1 MGELLTLEAAIAV
14 SRFGFGARQGDIAG
28 VGDALGWLRSQLGR
42 RDWLPPPSAMPSA
55 GSYLAELPRNLQQQ
69 PNEKKL
75 AIAKRSY
82 EIQYAEIAYRL
93 AAAIHQ
99 PDGFRE
105 RLVWFWSNHFTVS
118 STNGQARAFLG
129 SFEREAIR
137 PNILGRFDKLL
148 LAVVR
153 HPGMLIY
160 LDNVS
165 NLGPNSRAGR
175 VTGRGLNENL
185 AREILELH
193 TLGVDGGYTQQDV
206 TEFAK
211 ILTGWSVSRSGGD
224 NGFEF
229 YANRHEPGP
238 KTLLAESYNQRD
250 GEEEGILALKRL
262 AVHPSTARFI
272 ATKLARHFF
281 ADHPSPDQIARL
293 ERVWRETEGDL
304 AAVSNA
310 LLEDPAAF
318 APKAAKFRPPA
329 EFVVAATRAV
339 MPAMSNA
346 LLQTAEDALSGRL
359 TRKEMKGARQ
369 LTPGIALIESTRIMG
384 QFPFAAPSPKG
395 WPDENA
401 AWIAPDPVLER
412 VEWCSQIGAKIPLT
426 MAPADLAD
434 DLLGTRLAAETRRA
448 IELAASPAQ
457 GLALLLASPEFQE
470 R

>member
-1 MGELLTLEAAIAV
+1 MSLEAAIAV
-14 SRFGFGARQGDIAG
+14 SRFGFGAKWGEIGRIGADGGGFLKA
-28 VGDALGWLRSQLGR
+28 QLGR
-42 RDWLPPPSAMPSA
+42 SDWLSPPPAMPSA
-55 GSYLAELPRNLQQQ
+55 ASYLAELPHNLQRQ
-69 PNEKKL
+69 PTEKKL

-93 AAAIHQ
+93 AAAIKQ

-137 PNILGRFDKLL
+137 PHILGRFDKLL

-165 NLGPNSRAGR
+165 NIGPNSRAGR
-175 VTGRGLNENL
+175 FTGRGLNENL

-193 TLGVDGGYTQQDV
+193 TIGVDGGYTQKDV

-211 ILTGWSVSRSGGD
+211 ILTGWSISRGGSG
-224 NGFEF
+224 NGFA
-229 YANRHEPGP
+229 YYQNRHEPGT
-238 KTLLAESYNQRD
+238 KTLLGQTYDQRD
-250 GEEEGILALKRL
+250 GVEEGIIALKRL

-272 ATKLARHFF
+272 ATKLVRHFF
-281 ADHPSPDQIARL
+281 ADHPNPDQVAWL
-293 ERVWRETEGDL
+293 ERIWLETEGDL

-310 LLEDPAAF
+310 LIEGPDAF
-318 APKAAKFRPPA
+318 APNAAKFRAPA
-329 EFVVAATRAV
+329 EFIVTAARGL
-339 MPAMSNA
+339 MPPLADQ
-346 LLQTAEDALSGRL
+346 LLELASDALAGKL

-369 LTPGIALIESTRIMG
+369 ITPGIGLVESTRIMG
-384 QFPFAAPSPKG
+384 QFPFSAPSPKG
-395 WPDENA
+395 WSDENS

-412 VEWCSQIGAKIPLT
+412 VEWCHQIGAKVPLKA
-426 MAPADLAD
+426 APVEVAQN
-434 DLLGTRLAAETRRA
+434 LLGERLTPATRRA

-457 GLALLLASPEFQE
+457 GLALMLASQEFQK